1 MRASTLHLGEPA
13 SVDPELTVSVFRCLS
28 FPIPKGGGGGF
39 ARSKQVSMTALTSLN
54 F

>member
-28 FPIPKGGGGGF
+28 FPIPKGGG
-39 ARSKQVSMTALTSLN
+39 VALQGVNRCL
-54 F
+54 